1 MATRQP
7 VDPELLKAARQG
19 LLTRRNT
26 GKGTAERRAVDRWT
40 YLERRKAHP
49 ELSARQAAGHEAPG
63 DTGPWGTFFGQTAA
77 GVAVFFMVRLSR
89 RDERRAGRY
98 MALVGQLAAGRLSGN
113 AFRAKVNSWRPITVV
128 YPDGNRE
135 VRFVSDPAAALVL
148 ANEVRGEGPPRLF
161 DSGRKRPA
169 PRRRR

>member
-1 MATRQP
+1 MAAHQP
-7 VDPELLKAARQG
+7 IDPELLKSARQG
-19 LLTRRNT
+19 TLTRSNT
-26 GKGTAERRAVDRWT
+26 RKGTPERQAVDRAG

-77 GVAVFFMVRLSR
+77 GAVGFFMVRLSR

-98 MALVGQLAAGRLSGN
+98 MALVGQLAAGRLSAN
-113 AFRAKVNSWRPITVV
+113 AFRARVSSWRPITVV

-148 ANEVRGEGPPRLF
+148 ANDLRGEGPPRLF